1 MNPEAEVLLGCSAE
15 AVRSKLL
22 SSLLQTP
29 AMGCRFASV
38 EDMLA
43 ALQPNDGKR
52 VTGAF
57 LVERAEGGRRVI
69 EVTCR
74 RFTSES
80 AEDAMIAV
88 LRDVSELSER
98 VAEAQRN
105 EARFRTLSHA
115 LSDYAYVLRVD
126 GRRRVQL
133 EWATPTLLDVFDIQA
148 AELETRIAWGKRIPH
163 YERAKVLAHL
173 RNLLANK
180 TDSAEFRIVGKDQ
193 EVRWIANRARP
204 HYDEQVRRV
213 TYIYGAAHDIT
224 ERKRLEEQR
233 RRDQRIQSLL
243 HKILR
248 YSLEAPSLQ
257 EGLTQVLNLI
267 LSAPFLKLFHRGG
280 IFLTDETQRR
290 LVLTAQVNLPPALQ
304 SICAFVPFGR
314 CLCGRAAETG
324 QIQTASCVDE
334 RHENVYPGL
343 APHGH
348 FNVPLVSEGKVL
360 GVMMLYVEHGHRF
373 EAPEFSFL
381 RAAADIVAGII
392 KRGQANELLR
402 RQFNELLAVHSMTST
417 LNSARSLDEI
427 NAAALR
433 TLVDGLRAD
442 RASILLFDHNGV
454 MRFVAWSGL
463 SDAYRAAVEGHSPW
477 SADAQSAEPI
487 LIEDVAVDPSVAAIR
502 SHVLGEGIRSL
513 AFIPLL
519 HGGRLLGKLTLY
531 FNTPHSFS
539 DEEVRVAKAVATHIA
554 AAVARH
560 HAEERRR
567 AIERIVDNSQVVL
580 FRWRPEPGWPVA
592 FVSEQVRQFGYTPDD
607 FVSGRIDYA
616 SIVHPDDLVRVRDE
630 VRSYISTNTDRF
642 RQEYRILTR
651 DGKVRWVDDRSLVVR
666 DNAGKINYVEGTI
679 LDITEQKQAQQ
690 ALEASEEELR
700 TLFAAMDDLVLV
712 IDQEG
717 VYRKIA
723 PTHPDLLYR
732 PAAEL
737 VGRRLHDVF
746 PRKQADLFLGAI
758 HQCLQSQ
765 QRTLLEYE
773 LAIGERKVPFLASVS
788 PFSHDATL
796 WIIRD
801 ISGLKKAQ
809 AEVEMLALAVKSLD
823 ECVSITD
830 VDDRFIFVN
839 ESFERT
845 YGYRREE
852 LLGKHLG
859 VIRSPLNAPEHVAQ
873 ILPATL
879 AGGWRGELMNRR
891 KDGTDF
897 PISLTTAAVRDA
909 EGNVV
914 ALIGVAQDIT
924 ERKRA
929 EQALK
934 ESEERFRLLAES
946 SLTGIYLI
954 HDQKFAYIN
963 QSFAATF
970 GYTVEEIVNNLGPLD
985 LTHPDDRPRV
995 VENIRRRVAGGVE
1008 AIRYDF
1014 RGVKKDGAIIYVE
1027 VHGRRIEYAG
1037 KIGIIGTLVDIT
1049 ERKRAEE
1056 TLRESE
1062 LRFRSVWEN
1071 ATDGM
1076 RITNEEG
1083 SIVMVNE
1090 AFCRM
1095 VEKSREELEGQP
1107 LSVVYEPTR
1116 HHDVLRKHQERF
1128 RSRTIPPYLERELTL
1143 WNGKKMSFALSN
1155 TFLELPGR
1163 PPLSLSIFRD
1173 ITERK
1178 RAESLRLRL
1187 GQVLESIAGDE
1198 ALPQIL
1204 ERLVRAIEE
1213 FVPEMKGSVLLID
1226 ADGKRLRHG
1235 SAPSLPDDY
1244 NRAVDGLVIGPRVG
1258 SCGTAAYEKRL
1269 VIVEDI
1275 QTDPLWA
1282 DYRDLAAKHGL
1293 RACWSQPIID
1303 RDGAVLGTFALYYD
1317 KPRKPTE
1324 AELELINTAAN
1335 VAGIAIKRKWAEEA
1349 LRQSELRYRTVV
1361 ANAPVILWA
1370 LDRDG
1375 QFTFSEGKGLE
1386 RLGLKP
1392 GEVVG
1397 RSVFEVY
1404 KDFPEIVHNNCQAL
1418 EGKTV
1423 TTVVEVAGLSFET
1436 HYAPLFGNGGEI
1448 IGAIGLAIDI
1458 TERKRAEKAL
1468 RESEERYRFLYNGT
1482 PSMFFTVDEHGT
1494 IVSVNNFGATYLGY
1508 TVDELVGTS
1517 VLTLFHG
1524 DDRAAV
1530 AEALQQCL
1538 KHPGATHTW
1547 RYRKRHKDGSVLWVE
1562 ETASAVQMPG
1572 RSVQVLV
1579 VCTDI
1584 SERVRMEAALRQS
1597 EERYRTFFE
1606 DDLTGDYIST
1616 PEGKLLECNPAFVKM
1631 FGFAS
1636 REQALATSATVLY
1649 SDPKKREEFIQR
1661 VRAQKRLEYVET
1673 ELRRVDGSPL
1683 YAIENVTGIFDERG
1697 ELVMLRGYLFDD
1709 TRRRLLEQHLIQAQK
1724 LDSLGTLASGV
1735 AHDFNNI
1742 LSIVVGH
1749 GSLLKRHAHHDQTV
1763 ARHADAILSATERG
1777 VGLVR
1782 QILTFARRTESAF
1795 EELNVHALIHEH
1807 VKLLSETFPKTIEIA
1822 LDLTSQSVL
1831 IQGDATQIHQVL
1843 LNLSV
1848 NARDAMPQG
1857 GKLTI
1862 STRVVPGSDLTKRFP
1877 EARAQSYI
1885 QLCVSDTGIGMDE
1898 QTQQKVFEPFFT
1910 TKDRSKGTGLGL
1922 AVVYGVV
1929 QSHKGFIDLQSV
1941 PGEGTTFSL
1950 YFPLLMKTFA
1960 TADRAQQVAVEDLRG
1975 SETLLLVEDEEM
1987 LLALMNDLLT
1997 AQGYHVLAAPDS
2009 ETALRLYRKQHSRID
2024 AVISDFGLPKFNGL
2038 ELYRRLRSINPN
2050 VRMMI
2055 ASGFIEPETK
2065 DLMLEEGILHVV
2077 AKPYRPDEVLR
2088 LLRKMFV
2095 Q

>member
-1 MNPEAEVLLGCSAE
+1 MNPEAEVLLGCSAG
-15 AVRSKLL
+15 AVRSKPL

-204 HYDEQVRRV
+204 HYDEQLRRV

-360 GVMMLYVEHGHRF
+360 GVMVLYVEHGHRF
-373 EAPEFSFL
+373 EALEFSFL
-381 RAAADIVAGII
+381 GAAADVVAGII

-454 MRFVAWSGL
+454 MRFVAWNGL

-651 DGKVRWVDDRSLVVR
+651 DGKVHWVDDRSLVVR

-700 TLFAAMDDLVLV
+700 TLFVAMDDLVLV

-773 LAIGERKVPFLASVS
+773 LTIGERKVPFLASVS

-879 AGGWRGELMNRR
+879 AGGWHGELMNKR

-995 VENIRRRVAGGVE
+995 VENIRRRVAGEVE
-1008 AIRYDF
+1008 AVRYDF
-1014 RGVKKDGAIIYVE
+1014 RGVKKDGTVIYVE

-1049 ERKRAEE
+1049 ERKRAE
-1056 TLRESE
+1056 
-1062 LRFRSVWEN
+1062 
-1071 ATDGM
+1071 
-1076 RITNEEG
+1076 
-1083 SIVMVNE
+1083 
-1090 AFCRM
+1090 
-1095 VEKSREELEGQP
+1095 
-1107 LSVVYEPTR
+1107 
-1116 HHDVLRKHQERF
+1116 
-1128 RSRTIPPYLERELTL
+1128 
-1143 WNGKKMSFALSN
+1143 
-1155 TFLELPGR
+1155 
-1163 PPLSLSIFRD
+1163 
-1173 ITERK
+1173 
-1178 RAESLRLRL
+1178 SLRLRL
-1187 GQVLESIAGDE
+1187 SQVLESIASDE
-1198 ALPQIL
+1198 PLPQIL
-1204 ERLVRAIEE
+1204 ERLVHAIEE
-1213 FVPEMKGSVLLID
+1213 FVPDMKGSVLLLD
-1226 ADGKRLRHG
+1226 ASGKRLHHG
-1235 SAPSLPDDY
+1235 AAPHLPEDY
-1244 NRAVDGLVIGPRVG
+1244 NTAIDGLLIGPRVG

-1282 DYRDLAAKHGL
+1282 DYREIAAKYGL

-1303 RDGAVLGTFALYYD
+1303 HEGTVLGTFALYYGQ
-1317 KPRKPTE
+1317 PRKPSE
-1324 AELELINTAAN
+1324 AELGLIITAAN
-1335 VAGIAIKRKWAEEA
+1335 IAGIAIKRKRAE
-1349 LRQSELRYRTVV
+1349 
-1361 ANAPVILWA
+1361 
-1370 LDRDG
+1370 
-1375 QFTFSEGKGLE
+1375 
-1386 RLGLKP
+1386 
-1392 GEVVG
+1392 
-1397 RSVFEVY
+1397 
-1404 KDFPEIVHNNCQAL
+1404 QAL
-1418 EGKTV
+1418 K
-1423 TTVVEVAGLSFET
+1423 
-1436 HYAPLFGNGGEI
+1436 
-1448 IGAIGLAIDI
+1448 
-1458 TERKRAEKAL
+1458 
-1468 RESEERYRFLYNGT
+1468 ESEERYRFLYNGT

-1877 EARAQSYI
+1877 EASARSYI

-2088 LLRKMFV
+2088 LLRKMFA

>member
-1 MNPEAEVLLGCSAE
+1 MNPEAEVLLGCSAG
-15 AVRSKLL
+15 AVRSKPL

-43 ALQPNDGKR
+43 ALQANDGKR

-204 HYDEQVRRV
+204 HYDEQLRRV

-334 RHENVYPGL
+334 RHENVYPGM

-360 GVMMLYVEHGHRF
+360 GVMVLYVEHGHRF
-373 EAPEFSFL
+373 EALEFSFL
-381 RAAADIVAGII
+381 RAAADVVAGII

-402 RQFNELLAVHSMTST
+402 RQFDELLAVHSMTST
-417 LNSARSLDEI
+417 LSSARSLDEI

-519 HGGRLLGKLTLY
+519 HGGRLLGKLMLY

-651 DGKVRWVDDRSLVVR
+651 DGDVRWIDDRTLVVR

-690 ALEASEEELR
+690 ALESSEQELR

-723 PTHPDLLYR
+723 PTNPDLLYR

-758 HQCLQSQ
+758 HECLQSQ

-879 AGGWRGELMNRR
+879 AGGWHGELMNRR

-1083 SIVMVNE
+1083 TIVMVNE

-1213 FVPEMKGSVLLID
+1213 FVPDMKGSVLLLD

-1303 RDGAVLGTFALYYD
+1303 HEGTVLGTFALYYGQ
-1317 KPRKPTE
+1317 PRKPSE
-1324 AELELINTAAN
+1324 AELGLIITAAN
-1335 VAGIAIKRKWAEEA
+1335 IAGIAIKRK
-1349 LRQSELRYRTVV
+1349 
-1361 ANAPVILWA
+1361 
-1370 LDRDG
+1370 
-1375 QFTFSEGKGLE
+1375 
-1386 RLGLKP
+1386 
-1392 GEVVG
+1392 
-1397 RSVFEVY
+1397 
-1404 KDFPEIVHNNCQAL
+1404 
-1418 EGKTV
+1418 
-1423 TTVVEVAGLSFET
+1423 
-1436 HYAPLFGNGGEI
+1436 
-1448 IGAIGLAIDI
+1448 
-1458 TERKRAEKAL
+1458 RA
-1468 RESEERYRFLYNGT
+1468 
-1482 PSMFFTVDEHGT
+1482 
-1494 IVSVNNFGATYLGY
+1494 
-1508 TVDELVGTS
+1508 
-1517 VLTLFHG
+1517 
-1524 DDRAAV
+1524 
-1530 AEALQQCL
+1530 
-1538 KHPGATHTW
+1538 
-1547 RYRKRHKDGSVLWVE
+1547 
-1562 ETASAVQMPG
+1562 
-1572 RSVQVLV
+1572 
-1579 VCTDI
+1579 
-1584 SERVRMEAALRQS
+1584 
-1597 EERYRTFFE
+1597 
-1606 DDLTGDYIST
+1606 
-1616 PEGKLLECNPAFVKM
+1616 
-1631 FGFAS
+1631 
-1636 REQALATSATVLY
+1636 
-1649 SDPKKREEFIQR
+1649 
-1661 VRAQKRLEYVET
+1661 
-1673 ELRRVDGSPL
+1673 
-1683 YAIENVTGIFDERG
+1683 
-1697 ELVMLRGYLFDD
+1697 
-1709 TRRRLLEQHLIQAQK
+1709 
-1724 LDSLGTLASGV
+1724 
-1735 AHDFNNI
+1735 
-1742 LSIVVGH
+1742 
-1749 GSLLKRHAHHDQTV
+1749 
-1763 ARHADAILSATERG
+1763 
-1777 VGLVR
+1777 
-1782 QILTFARRTESAF
+1782 
-1795 EELNVHALIHEH
+1795 
-1807 VKLLSETFPKTIEIA
+1807 
-1822 LDLTSQSVL
+1822 
-1831 IQGDATQIHQVL
+1831 
-1843 LNLSV
+1843 
-1848 NARDAMPQG
+1848 
-1857 GKLTI
+1857 
-1862 STRVVPGSDLTKRFP
+1862 
-1877 EARAQSYI
+1877 
-1885 QLCVSDTGIGMDE
+1885 
-1898 QTQQKVFEPFFT
+1898 
-1910 TKDRSKGTGLGL
+1910 
-1922 AVVYGVV
+1922 
-1929 QSHKGFIDLQSV
+1929 
-1941 PGEGTTFSL
+1941 
-1950 YFPLLMKTFA
+1950 
-1960 TADRAQQVAVEDLRG
+1960 
-1975 SETLLLVEDEEM
+1975 
-1987 LLALMNDLLT
+1987 
-1997 AQGYHVLAAPDS
+1997 
-2009 ETALRLYRKQHSRID
+2009 
-2024 AVISDFGLPKFNGL
+2024 
-2038 ELYRRLRSINPN
+2038 
-2050 VRMMI
+2050 
-2055 ASGFIEPETK
+2055 
-2065 DLMLEEGILHVV
+2065 
-2077 AKPYRPDEVLR
+2077 
-2088 LLRKMFV
+2088 
-2095 Q
+2095 